1 MSEEPVSIL
10 FIVGLGRSGSTL
22 IGTMLHNVHGFAC
35 LGETLLIWLR
45 GLIQNQP
52 CACTQPFWDCPSWT
66 SIFERAFG
74 GMREADGHDLNHVLQ
89 DELRTRHLLAT
100 WRGSCSPLTSPGLHR
115 LADGVTRLYRAA
127 REETGARVIVDTSK
141 SPIYGRFLM
150 QIPELDVRV
159 LHLVRDPRAVA
170 NSFRREK
177 IHPITGKQ
185 VERIPL
191 PHSAALWTAW
201 TLASAGMRR
210 RGGRVGDYL
219 RVRYEDF
226 VRKPQEVFRKIV
238 EFAGQEF
245 TGSPF
250 IGSNRVELGHNHILT
265 GNFIRYQRGPVEIKP
280 DWRWTSEMSAVHKT
294 LVTGLTWPLLPFY
307 GYPLLPRS
315 A

>member
-1 MSEEPVSIL
+1 MSEEAVSVLYIA
-10 FIVGLGRSGSTL
+10 GLGRSGSTL
-22 IGTMLHNVHGFAC
+22 IGTMLHNVPGFAC
-35 LGETLLIWLR
+35 LGEMQLVWLR

-52 CACTQPFWDCPSWT
+52 CACTQPFWDCPVWT
-66 SIFERAFG
+66 SIFRRAFG
-74 GMREADGHDLNHVLQ
+74 GMKEADGHELNHVLQ
-89 DELRTRHLLAT
+89 DELRTRQLLAI
-100 WRGSCSPLTSPGLHR
+100 WRGSRSPLTSPGLHR
-115 LADGVTRLYRAA
+115 LAEGVARLYRAA
-127 REETGARVIVDTSK
+127 LEETGARVLVDTSK

-150 QIPELDVRV
+150 QIPELDVHA
-159 LHLVRDPRAVA
+159 LHLVRDPRAIA

-177 IHPITGKQ
+177 IHPITGQQ

-245 TGSPF
+245 TGAPF
-250 IGSNRVELGHNHILT
+250 IGPNLVELGHNHILT

-280 DWRWTSEMSAVHKT
+280 DLRWTSEMSAVHST

-307 GYPLLPRS
+307 GYPILPKS